1 MGVIFTPPNGDLLWK
16 RALVTVCDVTTVT
29 VPDLNYSA
37 TFTHTLNGN
46 QSVTEDVTVP
56 LPFSGDQESY
66 GYHVSTMYLYGNT
79 LIAQS
84 SADDVLTVQS
94 WWAWLRVGT
103 VAGLALTFIGICVG
117 GYKVRERRRKNKLKQ
132 EKTKQVIRQQQ
143 RIIQNLKKQS

>member
-1 MGVIFTPPNGDLLWK
+1 LGVIFTPPNGDLLWK

-94 WWAWLRVGT
+94 WWAWLWVGT
-103 VAGLALTFIGICVG
+103 VVGLALTFIGICVG
-117 GYKVRERRRKNKLKQ
+117 AYKIRVRKRNNKLKLQ
-132 EKTKQVIRQQQ
+132 KMQQVIRQQNHAL
-143 RIIQNLKKQS
+143 QNRS